1 MTTPKKTKNKK
12 PSNHPKP
19 KSKQRKQSPTQ
30 QARKSKPSRPSHSR
44 VKSSRQHTQGSPW
57 MADSIDELPL
67 SNTTLRFTPYA
78 WAKLVYFCHAGDTE
92 IGGFGLSDPDD
103 PLLVTDLL
111 TLKQATTSVSVDF
124 DDEAVAD
131 LFEQQ
136 VDLGRRP
143 EQFARIWCHTHP
155 GSSPNPSSVDE
166 ETFAEVFG
174 RCDWAVM
181 FILAKGGQTYARLR
195 FNTGPGG
202 EMLIGVGID
211 YHQPFGGSDQAVW
224 ADDFK
229 QHVHPEAAELL
240 GGTHGL
246 WPDAEGDLWDPL
258 HDLIDPEQ
266 FSGNLPGDELD
277 LEHHDQIEQ
286 LMAAYGVDDLDDL
299 HAMLELESNTSY
311 DDEVIL

>member
-1 MTTPKKTKNKK
+1 
-12 PSNHPKP
+12 
-19 KSKQRKQSPTQ
+19 
-30 QARKSKPSRPSHSR
+30 
-44 VKSSRQHTQGSPW
+44 

-67 SNTTLRFTPYA
+67 ANTTLRFTPYA

-92 IGGFGLSDPDD
+92 IGGFGLSDPGD

-131 LFEQQ
+131 LFEKQ

-202 EMLIGVGID
+202 EMLIGVAVD
-211 YHQPFGGSDQAVW
+211 YHQPFGGSDQATW
-224 ADDFK
+224 ADEFK

-277 LEHHDQIEQ
+277 LEYHDQIEQ